1 MAPKIDS
8 LGFHEVSIENAEANN
23 DLSLL
28 SLFKHTKVIM
38 GAVTVARTE
47 VETEE
52 EVVSKVREALKFIPA
67 ERLILAPDCGL
78 GMLPLNIIQQKLQ
91 VMVKVA
97 KQF

>member
-1 MAPKIDS
+1 M
-8 LGFHEVSIENAEANN
+8 
-23 DLSLL
+23 
-28 SLFKHTKVIM
+28 
-38 GAVTVARTE
+38 
-47 VETEE
+47 ETEE
-52 EVVSKVREALKFIPA
+52 EVVGKVREALKFIPA

>member
-1 MAPKIDS
+1 M
-8 LGFHEVSIENAEANN
+8 
-23 DLSLL
+23 
-28 SLFKHTKVIM
+28 
-38 GAVTVARTE
+38 ARTR

>member
-1 MAPKIDS
+1 M
-8 LGFHEVSIENAEANN
+8 
-23 DLSLL
+23 
-28 SLFKHTKVIM
+28 
-38 GAVTVARTE
+38 ARTR

-52 EVVSKVREALKFIPA
+52 EVVGKVREALKFIPA